1 MAIEPTELIWHDG
14 KLVPWRDATVH
25 VLAHSL
31 HYGSAVFEGM
41 RCYAT
46 HRGPRIFRLDAH
58 VRRLFD
64 SARIYRMAIPFSQ
77 EVITAAC
84 REVVA
89 HNKLD
94 ACYLRPIVYRGYG
107 GVGMY
112 PGPDVPTQVSIAA
125 LRWGGHLGSDAQTKG
140 LEACVSSWRR
150 VAPDTIPALAK
161 CAANYASSL
170 QIVMEAKRDGYDA
183 AIALDHQGHVS
194 EGAGEN
200 VFVVRDGIVMT
211 PPTGASILAG
221 ITRDSVITLLRD
233 AGSEVR
239 ETTIPREALYTADE
253 VFYVGTAAEITPVRA
268 VDRVPVGTGER
279 GPLTKALQARF
290 FGLFTGETPDKHG
303 WLG

>member
-1 MAIEPTELIWHDG
+1 MAIEPTELIWYDG
-14 KLVPWRDATVH
+14 KLVPWREATVH

-41 RCYAT
+41 RCYST
-46 HRGPRIFRLDAH
+46 HLGPRVFRLDAH

-64 SARIYRMAIPFSQ
+64 SARIYRMEIPFSPARI
-77 EVITAAC
+77 EDAC

-89 HNKLD
+89 KNRVE
-94 ACYLRPIVYRGYG
+94 ACYLRPIVFRGYG

-112 PGPDVPTQVSIAA
+112 PGPEVPIQVSIAA
-125 LRWGGHLGSDAQTKG
+125 LRWGGHLGSEAQTKG
-140 LEACVSSWRR
+140 VEVCISSWRR

-161 CAANYASSL
+161 CAANYASSI

-183 AIALDHQGHVS
+183 AIALDHQGLVS

-200 VFVVRDGIVMT
+200 VFVVRDGVVRT
-211 PPTGASILAG
+211 PSTGSSILAG
-221 ITRDSVITLLRD
+221 ITRDSVMWLLRD
-233 AGSEVR
+233 AGYEVR
-239 ETTIPREALYTADE
+239 EEAIPREALYGADE
-253 VFYVGTAAEITPVRA
+253 IFYVGTAAEITPVRS
-268 VDRVPVGTGER
+268 VDRVPIGGGVR

-290 FGLFTGETPDKHG
+290 FGIFTGETPDKHG

>member
-1 MAIEPTELIWHDG
+1 MAIEPTEFIWHDG
-14 KLVPWRDATVH
+14 KLVPWREATVH

-46 HRGPRIFRLDAH
+46 HLGPRIFRLEAH

-64 SARIYRMAIPFSQ
+64 SARIYRMEVPFTKAQ
-77 EVITAAC
+77 ITQAC
-84 REVVA
+84 QEVVA
-89 HNKLD
+89 KNKLD
-94 ACYLRPIVYRGYG
+94 ACYLRPIVFRGYG
-107 GVGMY
+107 GVGMF
-112 PGPDVPTQVSIAA
+112 PGPDVPIQVSIAA
-125 LRWGGHLGSDAQTKG
+125 LRWVGHLGTQAQTSG

-150 VAPDTIPALAK
+150 IAPDTLPALAK
-161 CAANYASSL
+161 CAGNYASSI

-183 AIALDHQGHVS
+183 AIALDHQGLVS

-200 VFVVRDGIVMT
+200 VFIVRDGIVRT
-211 PPTGASILAG
+211 PHTGSSILAG
-221 ITRDSVITLLRD
+221 ITRDCVITLLRD
-233 AGSEVR
+233 VGHEVR
-239 ETTIPREALYTADE
+239 EEAIPRELLYTADE
-253 VFYVGTAAEITPVRA
+253 IFYVGTAAEITPVRA
-268 VDRVPVGTGER
+268 IDRLPVGSGER